1 MEDRMTQQKCW
12 EIDEAKCQFDYMD
25 DQENMLEETNDK
37 ECGIGGKTRLPMHFF
52 ATSVSP
58 KNRTI
63 QILFD

>member
-1 MEDRMTQQKCW
+1 MTQQKCW

-52 ATSVSP
+52 IRHVS
-58 KNRTI
+58 
-63 QILFD
+63 